1 MRLWLLPL
9 HCQEWGQMA
18 QCPLALPPNSMATR
32 PWAGSTLPP
41 GVRSPRAIILIVLE
55 GPGSRESQQWTVEGK
70 WPGRSGSGSS
80 CCQTSNFLSTP
91 SAYIHLE
98 RLPPPGTPHTD
109 CRTQAEDAGP
119 AIQTDPT
126 GLPSYRALQVKGSSH
141 SSGLMGDKSL
151 SHSTALDQ
159 KVKALQPWK

>member
-1 MRLWLLPL
+1 MGTNGPV
-9 HCQEWGQMA
+9 
-18 QCPLALPPNSMATR
+18 PTR
-32 PWAGSTLPP
+32 PASKQHGHQTLGRQHPP
-41 GVRSPRAIILIVLE
+41 SRGEESESNYLNCPG

-91 SAYIHLE
+91 SAYIYPE
-98 RLPPPGTPHTD
+98 RLPWHGTPHTD
-109 CRTQAEDAGP
+109 CRTQAEDTRP

-126 GLPSYRALQVKGSSH
+126 GLLSYRALQVKGSSH

-151 SHSTALDQ
+151 SHSTAPDQ
-159 KVKALQPWK
+159 KVKAIQPWK